1 MSSASI
7 LFALKSFLD
16 DKEYEPGDRMVMLG
30 VGPGLTLQLNLF
42 ECC

>member
-7 LFALKSFLD
+7 LFALKGFLE
-16 DKEYEPGDRMVMLG
+16 DKEFTVGDKMVMLG

>member
-7 LFALKSFLD
+7 LFALQSFIQD
-16 DKEYEPGDRMVMLG
+16 REYKPKDRVLMLG
-30 VGPGLTLQLNLF
+30 VGPGLTLQMNLF